1 MTSLRRKAAPLAI
14 VAALLT
20 GATALTAVPAV
31 AAPTVTVTD
40 QQVLAL
46 YCGYDNRTTPPTIR
60 QGSSGNT
67 VREAQCLLEYWGYS
81 VGPTGI
87 DGDFGSYTTSATRAF
102 QRDCGIGIDGIIGPT
117 TWNRLRNGC

>member
-20 GATALTAVPAV
+20 GASALTAVPAV
-31 AAPTVTVTD
+31 AAPTATD
-40 QQVLAL
+40 AVQRVQAW
-46 YCGYDNRTTPPTIR
+46 YCGYDDRVTPPTIR

-67 VREAQCLLEYWGYS
+67 VREAQCLLVFWGYS
-81 VGPTGI
+81 VGPSGI
-87 DGDFGSYTTSATRAF
+87 DGDFGSYTYAATRAF
-102 QRDCGIGIDGIIGPT
+102 QRDCRIGVDGIIGPV